1 MCNDSVGLRETTGGP
16 MNGKIVI
23 RLLLAL
29 TILVSVFLR
38 PPGTM
43 LVLDGDTITYEI
55 CSGSDMEPVTI
66 ALDGDTQEEIDL
78 GCDFFAAQIGALLA
92 TTPYSVPTDAKATRV
107 VSLPH
112 AHRFIGQT
120 TKTSNAPRAPP
131 LVS

>member
-1 MCNDSVGLRETTGGP
+1 